1 MSFVTGENVGP
12 YRIVEKL
19 GQGGMATVYKAYHA
33 ALDRNVALK
42 VLHPAFTEDPQFLER
57 FHREAK
63 LVARLEHSNIV
74 PIFDFAEHKGQPYLV
89 MKFIL
94 GRTLKARLKSEVID
108 LEESNE
114 ILSAVGDALTYAHK
128 SGVLHRD
135 VKPSNI
141 LMADDG
147 RIYLADFGLARIA
160 ELGASTLSGDM
171 LMGTP
176 HYISPEQARG
186 EQDLDERTDIYS
198 LGIVL
203 YEMVVG
209 KVPFSADTPFSIIH
223 DHIYTPLPLPSEV
236 NPAVPENIQLVL
248 LKALAKERKD
258 RFESAQHLVK
268 AYFQATAGVG
278 KLEIPPVDLSDTLSK
293 DFERLEADKKD
304 SKDAAIDQAE
314 TPIEKEE
321 GKPEA
326 STRSS
331 RNYRWAWVTLGII
344 ITCFSLIAILG
355 VANRPG
361 IRTLFNEP
369 PTLEPSV
376 EQNIVDIPFE
386 TEIVDL
392 PEVATPIPSEVANQ
406 PRLNPV
412 AHVNRAEALVE
423 EGKNEE
429 AVKEFTVAG
438 EQFLQ
443 SDQPV
448 NAAGALIQAVIL
460 HGELDR
466 TEDRKLISLV
476 TQALFL
482 SAPFDEIEQF
492 ADAFPGIDDRMPVLH
507 VLEAR
512 RLLFTGEFEQA
523 QHILNEALGRDQDN
537 DIAKAIQVE
546 LLYMQGELT
555 QASEILAE
563 ILDQPNLI
571 PWLRDHLKTLEN
583 KIDTAS
589 G

>member
-12 YRIVEKL
+12 YRVIEKL

-74 PIFDFAEHKGQPYLV
+74 PIYDFAEHKGQPYLV
-89 MKFIL
+89 MKFIH
-94 GRTLKARLKSEVID
+94 GKTLKAELQSD
-108 LEESNE
+108 ALNLEQGKE

-128 SGVLHRD
+128 NGVLHRD

-141 LMADDG
+141 LLADDG

-203 YEMVVG
+203 YEIVVG

-236 NPAVPENIQLVL
+236 NPAVTEDIQLVL
-248 LKALAKERKD
+248 LKALAKDRVD
-258 RFESAQHLVK
+258 RFESAQQLVE
-268 AYFQATAGVG
+268 AYVQATAGVG
-278 KLEIPPVDLSDTLSK
+278 ELEIPPVDLSDTLSK
-293 DFERLEADKKD
+293 NLEQA
-304 SKDAAIDQAE
+304 DAALAFAQEEAE
-314 TPIEKEE
+314 DEAESPIEIVQR
-321 GKPEA
+321 KPDA
-326 STRSS
+326 ATKPS
-331 RNYRWAWVTLGII
+331 RNYRWVWVTLGLM
-344 ITCFSLIAILG
+344 ITCVSLVAMLG
-355 VANRPG
+355 AANRPG
-361 IRTLFNEP
+361 IRTLFNDSPTPEP
-369 PTLEPSV
+369 PN
-376 EQNIVDIPFE
+376 EQNIVDQPPE

-392 PEVATPIPSEVANQ
+392 PDTPTAIPSEFPTE
-406 PRLNPV
+406 PRVNPV
-412 AHVNRAEALVE
+412 DHIKRAEALVE
-423 EGKNEE
+423 EGKHDE
-429 AVKEFTVAG
+429 AVKEYTIAG
-438 EQFLQ
+438 EMFLQ

-460 HGELDR
+460 HGEVDR
-466 TEDRKLISLV
+466 IEDRKLISLL
-476 TQALFL
+476 TEALFL
-482 SAPFDEIEQF
+482 SAPFDEIDQF
-492 ADAFPGIDDRMPVLH
+492 ADAFPRIDERMPVLH

-512 RLLFTGEFEQA
+512 RLIFTGEYDRS
-523 QHILNEALGRDQDN
+523 QHILHEALVRDQEN
-537 DIAKAIQVE
+537 YLAKAILAE
-546 LLYMQGELT
+546 LLYTQGDLIP
-555 QASEILAE
+555 AIEILEE
-563 ILDQPNLI
+563 IIDQPTLF

-583 KIDTAS
+583 KIATAT